1 MIVIIG
7 TGVSGLT
14 AARHL
19 DQDVVLLEKEKNIGG
34 LATQYQANGYWF
46 DYSGHYFH
54 FKDKPDIQTLVE
66 KVCPFKRFNRKSKT
80 VVLNRLVPF
89 PVQFHLSY
97 LPAALRKQVLKEILY
112 SPFTPVENLHDFL
125 EINFGKTLFGLF
137 FEPFLTKYYNIDLRE
152 IISNMDR
159 GSIPPPDKERI
170 AAGAKGKKFLNAGY
184 NPVFYYPE
192 SSIKHFIE
200 NYAKAIEPRRV
211 HLNEEVLAV
220 DARKRKVRTTLKE
233 YHYDKLITSMPL
245 KSLLKII
252 TPQDLFPSPGEFS
265 HVTTLLVNAVL
276 KRKRKRFHWVYL
288 ADKEIPFYRVGFY
301 PVHPHP
307 ACYLEKTVTPNFVID
322 REKVREELVLTLKTL
337 KLIESKEEIVF
348 FDARIIP
355 VSYILFTKNWW
366 QVVPPTLEK
375 LKAYGIYSIGRFGSW
390 NYTSMSDDIEA
401 AIQCAYEINRNA
413 N

>member
-7 TGVSGLT
+7 AGVSGLT

-19 DQDVVLLEKEKNIGG
+19 EQDVVLLEKENYIGG
-34 LATQYQANGYWF
+34 LATQYPANGYWF
-46 DYSGHYFH
+46 DFSGHYFH

-66 KVCPFKRFNRKSKT
+66 KVSVFKRFNRKSKT
-80 VVLNRLVPF
+80 FVHNRLIPF
-89 PVQFHLSY
+89 PVQFHLSA
-97 LPAALRKQVLKEILY
+97 LPAALRKQVLKEILEK
-112 SPFTPVENLHDFL
+112 PFIPAENLHDFL

-137 FEPFLTKYYNIDLRE
+137 FKPFLNKYYNIDLRN

-184 NPVFYYPE
+184 NPLFYYPE

-200 NYAKAIEPRRV
+200 NYAKAIEPGRV
-211 HLNEEVLAV
+211 HLNEKVIAV
-220 DARKRKVRTTLKE
+220 DALKKRVRTDKKE

-245 KSLLKII
+245 KNLLKIL
-252 TPQDLFPSPGEFS
+252 TPHEPFPSPGEFF

-307 ACYLEKTVTPNFVID
+307 ACYLEKTVNLGFVID
-322 REKVREELVLTLKTL
+322 RKKVGEELAFTLKTL
-337 KLIESKEEIVF
+337 KLIESKEDIVF

-366 QVVPPTLEK
+366 QRVPPTLEK
-375 LKAYGIYSIGRFGSW
+375 LKEFGIYSIGRFGSW
-390 NYTSMSDDIEA
+390 NYTSMSDDIKA
-401 AIQCAYEINRNA
+401 ALCCAKVLNSV
-413 N
+413 